1 MDVGVYLDYIT
12 KNMQRLGQHFLKN
25 EGVLQKIAA
34 AAHLE
39 EATAL
44 VEIGPGH
51 GELTDFLI
59 EKAGEKMKI
68 VLIEKD
74 PALFEKLKERFG
86 GQSRIDVR
94 NGDALKLLPAIIEL
108 LPSGDY
114 CLVGNIPY
122 YITGKLLRII
132 SELERKPKYSVL
144 MVQEEV
150 ADRICAAPPS
160 MNRLA
165 ASVQFW
171 AETTIAMR
179 VPKADFL
186 PPPKIDSAV
195 VVMAKK
201 ETKPLV
207 ESEHYYRAVRAIF
220 SQPRKTLLNNIAAFH
235 LSPTSATT
243 AKEECIKALEEL
255 GIDPK
260 TRPQNLSVKD
270 IALIAE
276 RLF

>member
-1 MDVGVYLDYIT
+1 
-12 KNMQRLGQHFLKN
+12 MQRLGQHFLKN
-25 EGVLQKIAA
+25 EGVLQRIAA
-34 AAHLE
+34 ATHLE

-59 EKAGEKMKI
+59 EEAGKKTKI

-74 PALFEKLKERFG
+74 PALFEKLKEKFAD
-86 GQSRIDVR
+86 QSCTDIR
-94 NGDALKLLPAIIEL
+94 NGDALKLLPSAVNS

-122 YITGKLLRII
+122 YITGKLLRTI
-132 SELERKPKYSVL
+132 SELKRKPKRSVL

-150 ADRICAAPPS
+150 ADRICAVPPS

-165 ASVQFW
+165 ASVQFR

-179 VPKADFL
+179 VPKSDFS

-195 VVMAKK
+195 IVMTAKK
-201 ETKPLV
+201 DTPRA
-207 ESEHYYRAVRAIF
+207 ESERYYRAVRAIF
-220 SQPRKTLLNNIAAFH
+220 SQPRKTLLNNIAAFQ
-235 LSPTSATT
+235 LSPTSATPE
-243 AKEECIKALEEL
+243 KQECIKALEEL

-260 TRPQNLSVKD
+260 IRPQNLSIKD
-270 IALIAE
+270 IVLIAE